1 MGGKTHHLKFPRFK
15 DSPVTGNSWQR
26 KQTNKQIKYIKQIK
40 TKRQGKIMVH
50 DCGGHD
56 KLKTY
61 THIHV
66 CVHAHIYTHVHTC
79 VHT

>member
-1 MGGKTHHLKFPRFK
+1 
-15 DSPVTGNSWQR
+15 
-26 KQTNKQIKYIKQIK
+26 
-40 TKRQGKIMVH
+40 MVY

-61 THIHV
+61 THMHV

-79 VHT
+79 VHTYVRSPSMEVGILRNSSSIEVKNTASYFL